1 MSHSNPG
8 TTPAP
13 IDSNQLAVDR
23 TRLAQERTLLAWVR
37 TATGLI
43 TFGFS
48 IYKFFQFQHETSG
61 VVTHHRLI
69 GPREFAIGAIALGLV
84 ALFLATWEHTVS
96 TRALRAQDPRIPRSL
111 AGLFGIL
118 ISVLG
123 LLGLFEAVFH
133 L

>member
-1 MSHSNPG
+1 MSLSNPG

-48 IYKFFQFQHETSG
+48 IYKFFQFQHETAG
-61 VVTHHRLI
+61 VVTHHRFI

-111 AGLFGIL
+111 AGLFGVL
-118 ISVLG
+118 ISVFG
-123 LLGLFEAVFH
+123 LVGLFEAIFH

>member
-1 MSHSNPG
+1 MSHSNAG
-8 TTPAP
+8 TTPVQ

-48 IYKFFQFQHETSG
+48 IYKFFELQHETTG
-61 VVTHHRLI
+61 VVAHHLI
-69 GPREFAIGAIALGLV
+69 GPREFAIGAMALGLV
-84 ALFLATWEHTVS
+84 ALFLATWEHTVR
-96 TRALRAQDPRIPRSL
+96 TRALRAQDPSIPRSL
-111 AGLFGIL
+111 AGLFGAL
-118 ISVLG
+118 ISVFG
-123 LLGLFEAVFH
+123 LVGLIEAIFR